1 MLVIGVLV
9 LTMVVGAFAV
19 YADSPNKNVFAFG
32 RGYGH
37 MNGNEFNRGIDLND
51 EEREQWINEGQEGR
65 IEYREERVN
74 NALKNGT
81 ITEEQATKWREHFTE
96 MDEFYEE
103 SGYIGGSC
111 YEGSVGRGYGRGM
124 MGRYDY

>member
-19 YADSPNKNVFAFG
+19 YADSPSTNVFSFG

-37 MNGNEFNRGIDLND
+37 MNGNDFNGEIDVND
-51 EEREQWINEGQEGR
+51 QEREEWINEIQEER
-65 IEYREERVN
+65 TEYREERIKY
-74 NALKNGT
+74 ALENGT
-81 ITEEQATKWREHFTE
+81 ITQEQAIEWREHLTE

-103 SGYIGGSC
+103 SGYIEGSC
-111 YEGSVGRGYGRGM
+111 YGGSAGRGYGRG
-124 MGRYDY
+124 